1 MFELL
6 EYLDKK
12 IFEIDSYYMPGE
24 ETGPYLSYDII
35 DDNIIDLDYGWTSYE
50 EYSHNVVKI
59 VFGDKIII
67 DRSNRGY
74 CVFGD
79 GEYENIEHTILDNVY
94 NLIDWLNAELE

>member
-6 EYLDKK
+6 EYLERK
-12 IFEIDSYYMPGE
+12 IFEIESSYMPGE

-35 DDNIIDLDYGWTSYE
+35 DDNSIYLEYGWTSYE
-50 EYSHNVVKI
+50 EYDHNIVKI
-59 VFGDKIII
+59 IFGDKIII

-79 GEYENIEHTILDNVY
+79 GEFENVEHILLDNTD
-94 NLIDWLNAELE
+94 NLIDWLNDELE